1 MHNKGEVFTPESI
14 KKGERDDRITIFFN
28 GEKHNI
34 FCRDKSERDR
44 IFNYMIRRIKKKHI
58 PATAKRI
65 NFMIKDATG
74 NAVDYVKE
82 NK

>member
-1 MHNKGEVFTPESI
+1 
-14 KKGERDDRITIFFN
+14 
-28 GEKHNI
+28 
-34 FCRDKSERDR
+34 
-44 IFNYMIRRIKKKHI
+44 MIRRIKKKHI